1 MKNKAYLG
9 DGVYI
14 DHNEMRD
21 VVLTTENGIDVTN
34 RIVLEPEV
42 VRKLVSWLDR
52 KSTRLNS
59 SHIQKSRMPSSA

>member
-42 VRKLVSWLDR
+42 VRKLVSWLGCAPVDGGR
-52 KSTRLNS
+52 VTS
-59 SHIQKSRMPSSA
+59 